1 MSAVFNVTGVCQ
13 QQLEELIQDGS
24 VYGVP
29 WYEVLINAALDL
41 NNDKTKISRVEA
53 IDAMIKYLQKYREL
67 ALRGM
72 TSSK

>member
-1 MSAVFNVTGVCQ
+1 MSAVGMVTGVCQ
-13 QQLEELIQDGS
+13 QQLEELIQDGM

-53 IDAMIKYLQKYREL
+53 IDAMIKYLQEYREE
-67 ALRGM
+67 LRGM

>member
-1 MSAVFNVTGVCQ
+1 MSAVGNVTGVCQ

-41 NNDKTKISRVEA
+41 NNDKTKISRVELS
-53 IDAMIKYLQKYREL
+53 MR
-67 ALRGM
+67 
-72 TSSK
+72 

>member
-13 QQLEELIQDGS
+13 QQPEELIQDGS

>member
-1 MSAVFNVTGVCQ
+1 MSAVGNVTAVCQ
-13 QQLEELIQDGS
+13 QQLEKLIQDGM

-29 WYEVLINAALDL
+29 WYEVLITAALDL

-53 IDAMIKYLQKYREL
+53 IDAMIKYLQEYHEL